1 VTTPKALLK
10 ALDLRDGRVCAWH
23 GVSCGEDTLS
33 PHHRANRGA
42 GGRPSMNRLSNL
54 VWLCSHWNGLIESN
68 ADAAQVARD
77 RGVKISSFAEPS
89 RERIRHAVH
98 GLVLLADDGS
108 VSSIPETVE
117 K

>member
-1 VTTPKALLK
+1 M
-10 ALDLRDGRVCAWH
+10 D
-23 GVSCGEDTLS
+23 
-33 PHHRANRGA
+33 
-42 GGRPSMNRLSNL
+42 RLSNL
-54 VWLCSHWNGLIESN
+54 IWLCSHMNGLIESN